1 MDTEPTNVPGEPLDH
16 DAGTLTND
24 YSFTADWFSHNIPVW
39 TALIDEI
46 PTVSKILE
54 IGSYEGRS
62 TVWLI
67 DNAFKATGK
76 GEVFCIDTWEG
87 GPEQQGADM
96 AAVEE
101 RFIRNL
107 AIAKAKAE
115 ADISVQLFKG
125 SSFDQLASLIAL
137 GHGLSFDII
146 YVDGSHQCPDVLS
159 DLVLSFQLCKVG
171 GLIICDDYLWRP
183 GNHGEENLLD
193 QPKLA
198 IDSFVNCYA
207 RKLLLYN
214 TPLYQL
220 HIKKT
225 SV

>member
-1 MDTEPTNVPGEPLDH
+1 M
-16 DAGTLTND
+16 ND
-24 YSFTADWFSHNIPVW
+24 YSFTADWFSANVPVW
-39 TALIDEI
+39 SALLDEI
-46 PTVSKILE
+46 PAIGKVLE

-67 DNAFKATGK
+67 EHAFKATGR

-87 GPEQQGADM
+87 GPEHQGNDM
-96 AAVEE
+96 PAVKE
-101 RFIRNL
+101 RFLRNIE
-107 AIAKAKAE
+107 IAKAKTEAE
-115 ADISVQLFKG
+115 IAVHLLKG
-125 SSFDQLASLIAL
+125 SSFDQLVSLIAD
-137 GHGLSFDII
+137 GHGLSFDLI
-146 YVDGSHQCPDVLS
+146 YVDGSHLCSDVLS
-159 DLVLSFQLCKVG
+159 DLVLAFQLCKVG
-171 GLIICDDYLWRP
+171 GLIICDDYLWP
-183 GNHGEENLLD
+183 APIHGQETLLD
-193 QPKLA
+193 QPKFA

>member
-1 MDTEPTNVPGEPLDH
+1 M
-16 DAGTLTND
+16 ND
-24 YSFTADWFSHNIPVW
+24 YSFTADWFSANVPVW
-39 TALIDEI
+39 SALLDEI
-46 PTVSKILE
+46 PAIGRVLE

-67 DNAFKATGK
+67 EHAFKATGR

-87 GPEQQGADM
+87 GPEHQGNDM
-96 AAVEE
+96 PAVEE
-101 RFIRNL
+101 RFLRNIE
-107 AIAKAKAE
+107 IAKAKTEAE
-115 ADISVQLFKG
+115 IAVHLLKG
-125 SSFDQLASLIAL
+125 SSFDQLVSLIAG
-137 GHGLSFDII
+137 GHGLSFDLI
-146 YVDGSHQCPDVLS
+146 YVDGGHLCSDVLS
-159 DLVLSFQLCKVG
+159 DLVLAFQLCKVG
-171 GLIICDDYLWRP
+171 GLIICDDYLWP
-183 GNHGEENLLD
+183 APIHGQETLLD
-193 QPKLA
+193 QPKFA

>member
-1 MDTEPTNVPGEPLDH
+1 M
-16 DAGTLTND
+16 ND
-24 YSFTADWFSHNIPVW
+24 YSFTTDWVSAHIPVW
-39 TALIDEI
+39 AVLINDI
-46 PTVSKILE
+46 PAISKILE

-67 DNAFKATGK
+67 ENAFKATGK
-76 GEVFCIDTWEG
+76 GEIFCIDTWEG
-87 GPEQQGADM
+87 GTEHQGIDM
-96 AAVEE
+96 SAVEE
-101 RFIRNL
+101 RFIRNIE
-107 AIAKAKAE
+107 IAKSKAAAE
-115 ADISVQLFKG
+115 IAINLLKG
-125 SSFDQLASLIAL
+125 SSFDQLVSLIAN
-137 GHGLSFDII
+137 GHGLSFDVI

-171 GLIICDDYLWRP
+171 GLIICDDYLWP
-183 GNHGEENLLD
+183 SGIHGQENLLD

-207 RKLLLYN
+207 RKLALYN

-225 SV
+225 FA